1 MRRFHA
7 VSLSA
12 LAGTM
17 PSAVCGAVRADNS
30 DPAVMFAQLRAAH
43 ESFQASQNQRMSQV
57 EAAVNANLTSN
68 AARSLG
74 LGAGGLPT
82 DPAYTEAF
90 ASFLRTGE
98 GEGHLRELNAQGDRA
113 RINAALS
120 VGTDSAGGY
129 LAPTEW
135 DRMVHKA
142 QVIISPMRRLSNVV
156 QTSVGGYS
164 TVWSDNAWGSG
175 WVGETAARPSTS
187 NPALST
193 LSFAS
198 GEIYANVAITQRLL
212 DDSLIN
218 VEEWITTELGNEF
231 TKQEGIAFLSGNG
244 VNKPYG
250 LLAYAP
256 GGVAAALH
264 PAGAL
269 GVTNS
274 GHATTIPNTDILI
287 TFAYALS
294 SAYRQNATWLMNST
308 TAATIAKMKDG
319 QGNYIWREGFMAGQ
333 PATLLGYPV
342 EIDEGMPAIGADA
355 FAVAFGDFRAG
366 YLINDRFGTRILR
379 DPFTNKPFVQFYATK
394 RVGAGVLDP
403 NAIRLLKIAV

>member
-1 MRRFHA
+1 M
-7 VSLSA
+7 
-12 LAGTM
+12 
-17 PSAVCGAVRADNS
+17 
-30 DPAVMFAQLRAAH
+30 
-43 ESFQASQNQRMSQV
+43 
-57 EAAVNANLTSN
+57 
-68 AARSLG
+68 
-74 LGAGGLPT
+74 
-82 DPAYTEAF
+82 
-90 ASFLRTGE
+90 
-98 GEGHLRELNAQGDRA
+98 
-113 RINAALS
+113 
-120 VGTDSAGGY
+120 
-129 LAPTEW
+129 
-135 DRMVHKA
+135 
-142 QVIISPMRRLSNVV
+142 
-156 QTSVGGYS
+156 
-164 TVWSDNAWGSG
+164 
-175 WVGETAARPSTS
+175 
-187 NPALST
+187 
-193 LSFAS
+193 
-198 GEIYANVAITQRLL
+198 
-212 DDSLIN
+212 
-218 VEEWITTELGNEF
+218 
-231 TKQEGIAFLSGNG
+231 
-244 VNKPYG
+244 NKPYG